1 MSRHI
6 VTCLVQNG
14 PLAFVRVAGLCAHR
28 RYTVESIIAIPG
40 EDPHVSRITLVIEA
54 DQPRIANAVKQ
65 LDKLVDVLRVDLL
78 SPATSVAC
86 EMLLARVSS
95 AVDEVAVHT
104 GPATLPG
111 SQKLRSRPTSLIR

>member
-6 VTCLVQNG
+6 VTCLVRNG

-28 RYTVESIIAIPG
+28 RYTAESIVAIPS
-40 EDPHVSRITLVIEA
+40 EDPQVSRITLVIEA
-54 DQPRIANAVKQ
+54 DQQRIANAVKQ

-78 SPATSVAC
+78 SPVSSVAC

-95 AVDEVAVHT
+95 AVGEVVAHT
-104 GPATLPG
+104 GPVPLPG
-111 SQKLRSRPTSLIR
+111 SQKLRSRATSLIR